1 MKPTQTPAARE
12 SITITL
18 TPQEQDLLLFVFGNS
33 CYVGNH
39 VAFQVFSKLSF
50 LQPNIGDA
58 CRHSAH
64 IPEAPGQGGTTQTDV
79 SSHPFYCV
87 CDVCRTYLDF
97 YDEADKGQGGNQ

>member
-1 MKPTQTPAARE
+1 MKPTQTSTARE

-64 IPEAPGQGGTTQTDV
+64 IPEAPGQGG
-79 SSHPFYCV
+79 
-87 CDVCRTYLDF
+87 
-97 YDEADKGQGGNQ
+97 N